1 MRRML
6 LMAVM
11 GSALA
16 LAAPGVASAHH
27 GKRHHA
33 RHHKQAHLVKF
44 GSASVSTTPSGP
56 TATTPTTTPTG
67 TPAGKVKS
75 FDKETGLLTITLADE
90 STVSGKVTEA
100 TKLECRSATSQEN
113 SGDDDQ
119 RGGDDGA
126 TVGDEHGGPSA
137 HESDHH
143 GSDGGG
149 DVGDD
154 NAGQTACT
162 TAALVPGAVV
172 GEAELLVGGS
182 GAVWE
187 KVELIQ

>member
-16 LAAPGVASAHH
+16 LAVPGVASAHH

-33 RHHKQAHLVKF
+33 RHHKHAHLVKF
-44 GSASVSTTPSGP
+44 GTASVSTTPSGP
-56 TATTPTTTPTG
+56 TATTPTG

-75 FDKETGLLTITLADE
+75 FENGVLVITLADE

-100 TKLECRSATSQEN
+100 TKLECRSATSQQN

-119 RGGDDGA
+119 GGGDDGA
-126 TVGDEHGGPSA
+126 RVNGEHGGPSA

-143 GSDGGG
+143 GSDGG
-149 DVGDD
+149 DVDDD

-172 GEAELLVGGS
+172 GEAELLVGSG

>member
-16 LAAPGVASAHH
+16 LAVPGVASAHH

-33 RHHKQAHLVKF
+33 RHHKHAHLVKF
-44 GSASVSTTPSGP
+44 GTASVSTPSGP
-56 TATTPTTTPTG
+56 TATTPTTTTPTG

-75 FDKETGLLTITLADE
+75 FDQATGILVITLADE

-119 RGGDDGA
+119 GGGDNGA
-126 TVGDEHGGPSA
+126 RVNGEHGGPSA

-143 GSDGGG
+143 GSDGG
-149 DVGDD
+149 DVDDD

-172 GEAELLVGGS
+172 GEAELLVGSG

>member
-16 LAAPGVASAHH
+16 LAVPGVASAHH

-33 RHHKQAHLVKF
+33 RHHKHAHLVKF
-44 GSASVSTTPSGP
+44 GTASVSTTPSGP
-56 TATTPTTTPTG
+56 TATTPTG

-75 FDKETGLLTITLADE
+75 FENGVLVITLADE
-90 STVSGKVTEA
+90 STVSGKVTDA
-100 TKLECRSATSQEN
+100 TRLRCRSAASQEN

-119 RGGDDGA
+119 G
-126 TVGDEHGGPSA
+126 GDEHGDVSA
-137 HESDHH
+137 HVSDHN
-143 GSDGGG
+143 GSQGWHHVD
-149 DVGDD
+149 DGDD
-154 NAGQTACT
+154 DDNGNPTACT

-172 GEAELLVGGS
+172 GEAELNVS
-182 GAVWE
+182 SAGAVWE